1 MEEKKQ
7 GKGPEVTGDITASA
21 CNDGLCSPLS
31 APVVI
36 EWKVV
41 PVPSVQ
47 GREIDE
53 NGVLLPRGDKS
64 RFVMDEEAAIK
75 ECMKRAKL
83 YLKRHGFMLVS
94 EDALMHKAAYL
105 HSLIDEGHE

>member
-1 MEEKKQ
+1 
-7 GKGPEVTGDITASA
+7 
-21 CNDGLCSPLS
+21 
-31 APVVI
+31 
-36 EWKVV
+36 
-41 PVPSVQ
+41 
-47 GREIDE
+47 
-53 NGVLLPRGDKS
+53 
-64 RFVMDEEAAIK
+64 MDEEAAIK